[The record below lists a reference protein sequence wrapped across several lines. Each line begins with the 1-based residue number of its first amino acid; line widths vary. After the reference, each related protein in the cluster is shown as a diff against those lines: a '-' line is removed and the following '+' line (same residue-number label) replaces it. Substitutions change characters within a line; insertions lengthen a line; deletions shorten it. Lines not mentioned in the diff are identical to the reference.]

1 MDPKEFIKRVLIDE
15 IGALV
20 PKHPYLAFPLI
31 GIGIEFLGRCLD
43 SRPFDFDEY
52 PEGEVGPFDWG
63 ITNLFPDRYHQL
75 ELRDQLRNGLLH
87 FYAPKRDLELI
98 QVREVECRFTRSDH
112 PYIDRSSRVWLVVE
126 WFFADFTH
134 ACQEVIRTPFPSTD
148 KMNRDFLRTDPPDS
162 R

>member
-1 MDPKEFIKRVLIDE
+1 MYPKEFIKHVLIDE
-15 IGALV
+15 IGTIV

-43 SRPFDFDEY
+43 SRPFDFDQY
-52 PEGEVGPFDWG
+52 REGEVGPFDWA
-63 ITNLFPDRYHQL
+63 ITELFPDRYHQL
-75 ELRDQLRNGLLH
+75 DLRDQLRNGLLH
-87 FYAPKRDLELI
+87 FYAPKRDLELV
-98 QVREVECRFTRSDH
+98 QLREVEGRFTRANH
-112 PYIDRSSRVWLVVE
+112 PYIDLSDRAWLVVE

-134 ACQEVIRTPFPSTD
+134 ACQVGLRADFPATD